1 MAETKQEKEVVKQE
15 GDFKL
20 KKKKKPSM
28 KKLNTKD
35 NVTKVDLN
43 KKEEVKDA
51 VQESSATKVDVHD
64 TPTDGEKMGETHA
77 ESNTPTPSEEKEVV
91 ENKVEETPVI
101 QEITD
106 TVESTPEP
114 ITSTPEPQPSINLPE
129 NVEKLV
135 DFMNDTGGTVEDYVR
150 LNADYSNVNEDILLK
165 EYYKQAKP
173 HLDSEEINFL
183 MDDKF
188 SYDEDLDE
196 ERDIRKKK
204 LAKKEEIAKAK
215 NFLEETKMKY
225 YDEIKLRPGATQ
237 EQQKAMDFFNRY
249 NDEQAKTTKQHE
261 DFKNITNQYF
271 SGDFKGFDFN
281 LGERKFR
288 YGISNPSEVAK
299 SQSNLSTFIK
309 KFLNEDGSVK
319 DHEGYHKAIFAARN
333 ADQIAKHFY
342 DQGIADG
349 TKNVV
354 ASSKNIN
361 SDPREATP
369 GDVFVQGLKVK
380 AINGVDSSRL
390 KVKTRKHKN

>member
-1 MAETKQEKEVVKQE
+1 MAEEEVKQE

-51 VQESSATKVDVHD
+51 VQEPSTTKVDVHD
-64 TPTDGEKMGETHA
+64 TPGDGEKMGETHI
-77 ESNTPTPSEEKEVV
+77 ENKTPEKSEEKEIV
-91 ENKVEETPVI
+91 ENKVEDTPVI

-106 TVESTPEP
+106 TEESTPTP
-114 ITSTPEPQPSINLPE
+114 TPPTSTTETTIELPE

-135 DFMNDTGGTVEDYVR
+135 DFMRDTGGTVEDYVR
-150 LNADYSNVNEDILLK
+150 LNADYSNVNENVLLQ

-173 HLDSEEINFL
+173 HLDADEINFL

-204 LAKKEEIAKAK
+204 LAKKEEIAKAR
-215 NFLEETKMKY
+215 NFLEETKSKY
-225 YDEIKLRPGATQ
+225 YDEIKLRPGVTQ
-237 EQQKAMDFFNRY
+237 EQRKAMDFFNRY
-249 NDEQAKTTKQHE
+249 NKEQEKTAKQHE
-261 DFKNITNQYF
+261 EFKNTTNQYF
-271 SGDFKGFDFN
+271 TNDFKGFDFK
-281 LGERKFR
+281 LGEKKFR
-288 YGISNPSEVAK
+288 YGVSNPSEVAQ
-299 SQSNLSTFIK
+299 SQSNLSTFVK

-319 DHEGYHKAIFAARN
+319 DYEGYHKAIFAARN

-342 DQGIADG
+342 DQGVADG
-349 TKNVV
+349 TKKMV
-354 ASSKNIN
+354 ADSKNIN
-361 SDPREATP
+361 NDSRVATP
-369 GDVFVQGLKVK
+369 DDIFINGLKVK
-380 AINGVDSSRL
+380 AINGVDSSKL
-390 KVKTRKHKN
+390 KIKKRKFNT

>member
-1 MAETKQEKEVVKQE
+1 MAEEEVKQE

-51 VQESSATKVDVHD
+51 VQEPSTTKVDVHD
-64 TPTDGEKMGETHA
+64 TPGDGEKMGETHI
-77 ESNTPTPSEEKEVV
+77 ENKTPEKSEEKEIV
-91 ENKVEETPVI
+91 ENKVEDTPVI

-106 TVESTPEP
+106 TEESTPTP
-114 ITSTPEPQPSINLPE
+114 TPPTSTTETTIELPE

-135 DFMNDTGGTVEDYVR
+135 DFMRDTGGTVEDYVR
-150 LNADYSNVNEDILLK
+150 LNADYSNVNENVLLQ

-173 HLDSEEINFL
+173 HLDADEINFL

-204 LAKKEEIAKAK
+204 LAKKEEIAKAR
-215 NFLEETKMKY
+215 NFLEETKSKY
-225 YDEIKLRPGATQ
+225 YDEIKLRPSVTQ
-237 EQQKAMDFFNRY
+237 EQRKAMDFFNRY
-249 NDEQAKTTKQHE
+249 NKEQEKTAKQHE
-261 DFKNITNQYF
+261 EFKNTTNQYF
-271 SGDFKGFDFN
+271 TNDFKGFDFK
-281 LGERKFR
+281 LGEKKFR
-288 YGISNPSEVAK
+288 YGVSNPSEVAQ
-299 SQSNLSTFIK
+299 SQSNLSTFVK

-319 DHEGYHKAIFAARN
+319 DYEGYHKAIFAARN

-342 DQGIADG
+342 DQGVADG
-349 TKNVV
+349 TKKMV
-354 ASSKNIN
+354 ADSKNIN
-361 SDPREATP
+361 NDSRVATP
-369 GDVFVQGLKVK
+369 DDIFINGLKVK
-380 AINGVDSSRL
+380 AINGVDSSKL
-390 KVKTRKHKN
+390 KIKKRKFNT